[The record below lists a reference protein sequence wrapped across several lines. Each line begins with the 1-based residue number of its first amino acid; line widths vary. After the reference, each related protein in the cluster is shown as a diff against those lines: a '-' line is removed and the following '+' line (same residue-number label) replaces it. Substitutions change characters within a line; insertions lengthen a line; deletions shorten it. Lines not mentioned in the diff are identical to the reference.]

1 VTQENAVPIE
11 PLEPPQPSIDALQAM
26 LPALMGSAGI
36 RQSAPRFAA
45 SLVNSPRSLSSPA
58 LSYPVY
64 TLGLDS
70 VAAGGGLGKA
80 KLAAWRHEFSSGD
93 EVVAAEVS
101 AGRQAR
107 FAGLNVSSRFRPVSQ
122 ALRAA
127 TETGK
132 GFTGQSYQ
140 PRLLQIS
147 ALGIRALWLKA
158 GGRSRADI
166 VIPLAPT
173 RPELTADRHY
183 LPTEFIEA
191 IRPAAEALLRSDAP
205 GKGA

>member
-1 VTQENAVPIE
+1 
-11 PLEPPQPSIDALQAM
+11 M

-36 RQSAPRFAA
+36 RHSAPAFAA
-45 SLVNSPRSLSSPA
+45 SLVNSPRSLSSPG

-70 VAAGGGLGKA
+70 VAAGAGLGKA
-80 KLAAWRHEFSSGD
+80 KLAAWRHEFASGE

-101 AGRQAR
+101 AGRQPR
-107 FAGLNVSSRFRPVSQ
+107 FSGLNVHSRFRSVSEE
-122 ALRAA
+122 LRAA

-132 GFTGQSYQ
+132 GFADQSYQ

-147 ALGIRALWLKA
+147 ALGIRALWLKS
-158 GGRSRADI
+158 GSRSRAD
-166 VIPLAPT
+166 VVVPLAPT
-173 RPELTADRHY
+173 RPELTANRHY
-183 LPTEFIEA
+183 SPTEFIEA
-191 IRPAAEALLRSDAP
+191 LRPVAETVLRTDAP

>member
-1 VTQENAVPIE
+1 VPIQR
-11 PLEPPQPSIDALQAM
+11 PEPPQPSIDVLQAM

-36 RQSAPRFAA
+36 RHSAPNFAA
-45 SLVNSPRSLSSPA
+45 SLVNSPRSLSTPG

-70 VAAGGGLGKA
+70 VAAGASLGKA

-101 AGRQAR
+101 AGRR
-107 FAGLNVSSRFRPVSQ
+107 PTFAGLNVNSRFRSVSEE
-122 ALRAA
+122 LRSA
-127 TETGK
+127 TESGK
-132 GFTGQSYQ
+132 GFTDQSYQ

-147 ALGIRALWLKA
+147 ALGIRALWLKSER
-158 GGRSRADI
+158 GWRGD
-166 VIPLAPT
+166 VLIPLPPT
-173 RPELTADRHY
+173 RPELSANRHY
-183 LPTEFIEA
+183 SPAEFMEA
-191 IRPAAEALLRSDAP
+191 LRAPAEALLRADAP